1 MNSPFID
8 RTGCLED
15 GRCARVCPSGYVT
28 AGPGGAPVEHPD
40 TARCIACGQCVS
52 VCPAGAVTL
61 GNELPAALEPLR
73 PGWRLDAGR
82 VGQLLRG
89 RRSTRAFRA
98 EPLPHPALAG
108 LLATA
113 QYAPSGHNVQPIQ
126 WTVLEDRAGV
136 RAVAEATAAWMRRTV
151 AAGAPLAGALGL
163 PGLLA
168 QWDDGRD
175 VLCRG
180 APHLVVAHAPASD
193 PGGTI
198 AGAIAITYLELAAVS
213 IGAGTCWAGY
223 VFVAAGLAPEVSAAL
238 GVPEGRR
245 CCGAALVG
253 LPELEHLRIPAR
265 RAPTVLWR

>member
-1 MNSPFID
+1 MNIPIID
-8 RTGCLED
+8 RTECLED
-15 GRCARVCPSGYVT
+15 GCCARVCPSGFLT
-28 AGPGGAPVEHPD
+28 ALADGVPVERPE
-40 TARCIACGQCVS
+40 TTRCIACGQCVA
-52 VCPAGAVTL
+52 VCPAGAVAL
-61 GNELPAALEPLR
+61 GDVLPSALEPLR
-73 PGWRLDAGR
+73 PGWRLDADR

-89 RRSTRAFRA
+89 RRSTRAFRDG
-98 EPLPHPALAG
+98 PLPRAALEG

-113 QYAPSGHNVQPIQ
+113 QYAPSGHNAQPTHWPVIQ
-126 WTVLEDRAGV
+126 DRAGV
-136 RAVAEATAAWMRRTV
+136 RAVAEATVAWMRRPV

-168 QWDDGRD
+168 QWDQGQD
-175 VLCRG
+175 VLCRD